1 VTTVDD
7 NILILTLRAEVASLK
22 EKYEI
27 ALNRI
32 VNFEDMV
39 AEYRQQLAAQ
49 AAQPASL
56 LDVYRQ
62 NMQLVSEQAEQIAE
76 LVDYVVSLR
85 GDISDALDKHYDNE
99 KEKCGKFLRHAIA
112 KPMPKAMK
120 EDN

>member
-39 AEYRQQLAAQ
+39 AEHRQQLAAQ

-76 LVDYVVSLR
+76 LVDYAKGLR
-85 GDISDALDKHYDNE
+85 EALEGMYLSDDQVGAADANTVL
-99 KEKCGKFLRHAIA
+99 A
-112 KPMPKAMK
+112 KPTPKVMK
-120 EDN
+120 EEN